1 VYGGLGRKE
10 KLVNLFCENI
20 DQSTTYVAVAAC
32 QLEIAQFTAASDI
45 SVRDLWLIPGIAIC
59 T

>member
-1 VYGGLGRKE
+1 MKDSKWWLGKKRKT
-10 KLVNLFCENI
+10 ENI
-20 DQSTTYVAVAAC
+20 DQSTTYVTVAAC
-32 QLEIAQFTAASDI
+32 QLETAQFTATSDI